1 MYHIVLEIASPFSLS
16 PQNKFSTCAAMLEL
30 VIDQP
35 RKRRPFPPVPL
46 RLLLTSEPA
55 QPDQVL
61 PAGPQLQ
68 QLEFESL
75 MFDAAQHTAPQVV
88 HGAPVE
94 NSQGHLIAEAT
105 KGKQYF
111 RFVFAIHYLAGLLPY
126 SVPTFP
132 LCSPSLPNMSGSC
145 A

>member
-1 MYHIVLEIASPFSLS
+1 
-16 PQNKFSTCAAMLEL
+16 MLEL

-94 NSQGHLIAEAT
+94 NSQGHLIAEANKRQT
-105 KGKQYF
+105 VFSLCF
-111 RFVFAIHYLAGLLPY
+111 RHTLSRWATTVFRADIPTVFAFSAQYVRVLRVEIHPL
-126 SVPTFP
+126 SVPR
-132 LCSPSLPNMSGSC
+132 
-145 A
+145 